1 MAKETVSVNLPAG
14 LYARLQELAAE
25 SDSTPSDQ
33 IAMLVENAFERRAWL
48 RDLDELSKQI
58 NRDDKRVNE
67 LDQEEFIEQLRKARR
82 EIFEAEY
89 AHLYR

>member
-1 MAKETVSVNLPAG
+1 MGKKTVKFNLPAG

-25 SDSTPSDQ
+25 SDTTPTEL
-33 IAMLVENAFERRAWL
+33 IATLVEDAFKRRAWL
-48 RDLDELSKQI
+48 RDLDELSEQLQGDD
-58 NRDDKRVNE
+58 NRE
-67 LDQEEFIEQLRKARR
+67 TESDQDEFIEQLRTARR

>member
-1 MAKETVSVNLPAG
+1 MAKETVSVNLPVG

-33 IAMLVENAFERRAWL
+33 IAMLVENAFMRRAWL